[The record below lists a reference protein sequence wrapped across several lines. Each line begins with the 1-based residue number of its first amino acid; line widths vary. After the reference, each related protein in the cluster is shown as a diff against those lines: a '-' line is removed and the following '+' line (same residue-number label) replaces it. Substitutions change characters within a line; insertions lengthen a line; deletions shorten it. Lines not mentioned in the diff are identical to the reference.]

1 MGQLIVERLRTAA
14 GVLLYAA
21 AGLLGYF
28 VDPLIA
34 LGVFVAVPI
43 FYGATSTGLY
53 ETRLVNRR

>member
-1 MGQLIVERLRTAA
+1 
-14 GVLLYAA
+14 VLLYAA

-53 ETRLVNRR
+53 ETRLANRG